1 MVKARRGSAGSATE
15 TERSPARD
23 GTSFIMSDTQ
33 SLNIAIVGGG
43 PGGYAA
49 AFLAADLGMTVTLID
64 PEVNPGGVCL
74 YRGCIPSK
82 ALLHVAKL
90 IEESEQAK
98 NWGIDFAAPK
108 IDLARLRTWKE
119 GVVKKLTGGLG
130 ILSKQRK
137 VHYVQGRAAF
147 ENSTTLR
154 VTKSD
159 GSDESL
165 TFDRII
171 IATGSRPA
179 IVPTLKLDTPR
190 MMDSTGALNLEDIPG
205 TLLVVGG
212 GYIGLELGSVYAAL
226 GTRVTVVEML
236 PGLLPGAD
244 RDLVLPLHKR
254 LEKLFDGILLNTTVS
269 SVKDESTGIRAT
281 LKAQDGNTQEKVFDR
296 VLVSVGRKPNSEI
309 PGLDKTHVQVGQR
322 GFIQVNKQLQTDD
335 PAIFAIGDVVGE
347 PMLAHKASH
356 EGRVA
361 VEAIAGQ
368 KVAFEPNA
376 IPAVVFTDPE
386 VAWCGLTET
395 QAQNENREIK
405 VAKFPWAAS
414 GRAVTID
421 RPEGMTKLLFDPQT
435 ERVLGVGIVGA
446 GAGELIAE
454 GVLAV
459 EMAALASD
467 IAMTIH
473 PHPTLSETVMESAE
487 VFFGTSTHIYRPKR
501 G

>member
-1 MVKARRGSAGSATE
+1 MNEHPNQTLNGNPEV
-15 TERSPARD
+15 
-23 GTSFIMSDTQ
+23 TQ
-33 SLNIAIVGGG
+33 RLRIAVVGGG

-49 AFLAADLGMTVTLID
+49 AFLAADLGMQVTLID

-90 IEESEQAK
+90 VEESQQAK
-98 NWGIDFAAPK
+98 NWGVDFPPAK

-119 GVVKKLTGGLG
+119 SVVKKLTGGLG
-130 ILSKQRK
+130 QLSKQRH
-137 VHYVQGRAAF
+137 VEYIQGRAAF

-154 VTKSD
+154 ISKTDSAEVVLS
-159 GSDESL
+159 
-165 TFDRII
+165 FDRII
-171 IATGSRPA
+171 LATGSRPA
-179 IVPTLKLDTPR
+179 IIPALKLDSPR
-190 MMDSTGALNLEDIPG
+190 MMDSTAALNLEDIPG
-205 TLLVVGG
+205 SLLVVGG

-254 LEKLFDGILLNTTVS
+254 LEKKFETILLSTTVAS
-269 SVKDESTGIRAT
+269 LKEDGAGIRAT
-281 LKAQDGNTQEKVFDR
+281 FEGASVQDKDREKLFDR

-309 PGLDKTHVQVGQR
+309 AGLETTQVRVNSR
-322 GFIQVNKQLQTDD
+322 GFIEVNKQLQTAD
-335 PAIFAIGDVVGE
+335 PYIYAIGDVVGE

-361 VEAIAGQ
+361 AESITGH

-395 QAQNENREIK
+395 QAEKENREIK
-405 VAKFPWAAS
+405 VAKFPWGAS
-414 GRAVTID
+414 GRAITLD
-421 RPEGMTKLLFDPQT
+421 RPEGMTKLLVDPQT

-454 GVLAV
+454 GVLAI
-459 EMAALASD
+459 EMAALAGD
-467 IAMTIH
+467 VAMTIH

-487 VFFGTSTHIYRPKR
+487 VFFGTSTDVFRPKR